1 MSNQMWLPKTETK
14 VTVTQDGTVNV
25 WDEMTMELRPIPRTG
40 FGPPKDWTYRREPDD
55 HSTMGTPPPQHPPA

>member
-25 WDEMTMELRPIPRTG
+25 WDEMTMELRSIPRTG
-40 FGPPKDWTYRREPDD
+40 FISSAADRAAYETITVTPDETLKK
-55 HSTMGTPPPQHPPA
+55 HSRDI